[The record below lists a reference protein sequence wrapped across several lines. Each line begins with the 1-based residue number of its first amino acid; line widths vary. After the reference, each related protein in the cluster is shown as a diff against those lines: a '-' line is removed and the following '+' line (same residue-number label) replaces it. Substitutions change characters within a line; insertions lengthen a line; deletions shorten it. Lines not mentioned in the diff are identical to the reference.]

1 MPRKEVYL
9 SISRLG
15 SRLSGSVHSAVTNA
29 MAPLRL
35 AMSLGRPAWAKI
47 GAKESPMTIVYWSEA
62 EAQRMATKDEGIH
75 ADFSPTVSFHAAPHV
90 LVPVATH
97 TRPTM
102 AKQ

>member
-15 SRLSGSVHSAVTNA
+15 SRLSGSVHSPVTSA
-29 MAPLRL
+29 IAPLRL
-35 AMSLGRPAWAKI
+35 LTRAGRPAWAKM

-75 ADFSPTVSFHAAPHV
+75 ADFSPTAFFHAAPHV
-90 LVPVATH
+90 VVPVATH
-97 TRPTM
+97 TRPTI